1 MPRKVVQ
8 PTAGMMV
15 PLGPYSHATV
25 VTGGGTLVFL
35 GGQVAAD
42 KKSKLVGKDDLKAQ
56 LDQVMENIRLAL
68 AAAGASYRDVVQ
80 ARIFTTRCHEFMGL
94 MKYRCEKWPD
104 FWGSKTTG
112 VDSPATTC
120 IGVTQ
125 LWDEA
130 MLEIDCIA
138 HLPAK

>member
-25 VTGGGTLVFL
+25 VTGGTLVFL

-42 KKSKLVGKDDLKAQ
+42 KNGKLVGKDDLKAQ
-56 LDQVMENIRLAL
+56 VAQVMENIRLAL
-68 AAAGASYRDVVQ
+68 AAAGATYKDVVQ
-80 ARIFTTRCHEFMGL
+80 ARIFTTRVHEFMAL
-94 MKYRCEKWPD
+94 MTWRCQQWPE
-104 FWGSKTTG
+104 FWGSKTSG
-112 VDSPATTC
+112 QDSPATTC
-120 IGVTQ
+120 VGVTQ

-130 MLEIDCIA
+130 MVEIDCIA
-138 HLPAK
+138 QIPSAK